1 MKRVYLTLT
10 HSSPAVLDPTGLYR
24 VDIIRCGKWDY
35 PRPGGD
41 GGFEITPAVIKE
53 LADNFNGGIM
63 GAEVPV
69 NVDHEEEDGKPGSLS
84 DCGWVKGV
92 EVTPDGKTLVGL
104 IDVTDPD
111 VKTKVDNG
119 SLKFSSAELDFE
131 RVCPEL
137 SAGGDTRPRIVLEGL
152 ALTNHP
158 YIKRMNP
165 ISPAIMLSDRAALNA
180 AGVHY
185 PSVMADDD
193 PEETPVAGVNGGQA
207 KEAPMPEEITLTD
220 LQKENDAL
228 KARLAELEKNPD
240 AKAALA
246 EAKRLGQ
253 DIKLRDTEDSVR
265 KLVRRGKVSPV
276 VATRLLRFAEIL
288 IKGNGATLTLSEPVA
303 GRKYKLA
310 EGDSDDPIDKLDV
323 IQEVV
328 DMLGE
333 LPDAVAMDP
342 TQANLAEDDDPKDK
356 GDDDEELM
364 KEADKVQAS
373 DPKLSRREAYA
384 KARKNLAEKKGGNR

>member
-35 PRPGGD
+35 PRPGD
-41 GGFEITPAVIKE
+41 PGFEITPSVIKE
-53 LADNFNGGIM
+53 LADNFKAGIM

-69 NVDHEEEDGKPGSLS
+69 NVDHEEEEGKPGSLS

-92 EVTPDGKTLVGL
+92 EISPDGQTLVGL

-111 VKTKVDNG
+111 VKAKVDNG

-131 RVCPEL
+131 RVCPER
-137 SAGGDTRPRIVLEGL
+137 SASGDTRPRIVLEGL

-185 PSVMADDD
+185 PSVMAEDD
-193 PEETPVAGVNGGQA
+193 PEETPAAGSDGGQA
-207 KEAPMPEEITLTD
+207 KEATMPEETITLTD

-246 EAKRLGQ
+246 EAKRLGN

-265 KLVRRGKVSPV
+265 KLVRRGKVSPA

-288 IKGNGATLTLSEPVA
+288 IKGDGATVTLSDPVK

-310 EGDSDDPIDKLDV
+310 EGEEDQIDKLDV

-342 TQANLAEDDDPKDK
+342 TQANLAEDDDPSDK

-364 KEADKVQAS
+364 KEADKVQAA
-373 DPKLSRREAYA
+373 DKNLSRREAYA
-384 KARKNLAEKKGGNR
+384 KARKNLSERKGGKR